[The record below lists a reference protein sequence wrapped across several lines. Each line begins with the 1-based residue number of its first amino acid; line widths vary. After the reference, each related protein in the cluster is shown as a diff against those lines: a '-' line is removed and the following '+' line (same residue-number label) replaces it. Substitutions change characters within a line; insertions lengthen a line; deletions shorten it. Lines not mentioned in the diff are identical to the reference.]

1 MMKILTARYESGEH
15 FLKDVH
21 MDETGAT
28 IHHSTKTNLSDNE
41 QILME
46 IMFPEIPNRVLL
58 RGQVAS
64 LSKNPSGADL
74 KIAHEDLATVAFLIN
89 AAHPGSEAET
99 TGPAA
104 RRHQRV
110 PVGIP
115 VDWQMEGSGDII
127 ISATDD
133 LGSGGVQ
140 IRTLS
145 PPPVGTKVT
154 LNLSLDP
161 MSGETVAIPGKVVWI
176 RQDNEFQGMGV
187 QFMPGEGPQK
197 RQIRDLLKKILLSGE
212 IGGSST

>member
-1 MMKILTARYESGEH
+1 MMKILTARYESGNQ

-21 MDETGAT
+21 RDETGAT
-28 IHHSTKTNLSDNE
+28 IHHSTKTNLTANE
-41 QILME
+41 QVLME
-46 IMFPEIPNRVLL
+46 IMFPQIPNRVLL
-58 RGQVAS
+58 RGQVSS
-64 LSKNPSGADL
+64 LTNNPLGAEL
-74 KIAHEDLATVAFLIN
+74 KIAQEDLATVDFLVN
-89 AAHPGSEAET
+89 AANSGAEQAT

-104 RRHQRV
+104 RRHQRI

-115 VDWQMEGSGDII
+115 VDWQTEGSGDII

-161 MSGETVAIPGKVVWI
+161 TSGESVAIPGKVVWI
-176 RQDNEFQGMGV
+176 RQDHEFQGMGV

-197 RQIRDLLKKILLSGE
+197 RQIRDLLKRILLSGE
-212 IGGSST
+212 MGGSST